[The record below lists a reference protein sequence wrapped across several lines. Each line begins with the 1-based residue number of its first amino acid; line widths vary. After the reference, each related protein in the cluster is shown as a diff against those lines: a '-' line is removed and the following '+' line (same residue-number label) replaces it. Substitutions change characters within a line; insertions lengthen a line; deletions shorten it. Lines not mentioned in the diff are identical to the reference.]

1 MNRSA
6 AVVAAAAVLLALF
19 AGLAIYEYAAFG
31 WHFAREEVPGTS
43 AWHWLRAFLVA
54 LASLGL
60 IASLSRMP
68 IVERSRAEVGVRAT
82 LLAYGI
88 ALLAVGATLVL
99 VADPPLYQRITNE
112 DSAVEWGTALALF
125 LACGFMALR
134 QRQLVREPIGTPWR
148 WLHVL
153 FGLGFIALFF
163 LMGMEEVSWFQR
175 QIGFATP
182 ASVAAENWQGEFNLH
197 NLQTD
202 VSEFALYSATGVFL
216 MLLPLV
222 RERLATWPLVV
233 PVLPLLPDRTVA
245 ALSAPMLVFT
255 YGHWDLPP
263 VQAAFWTG
271 LFACILFARSAG
283 ARGER
288 LLWSL
293 LAALVALGQL
303 VHLALGHTMVAIFD
317 STEYRE
323 FFFSIGLAAYGWR
336 QWRHGERLTQT

>member
-1 MNRSA
+1 MNRST
-6 AVVAAAAVLLALF
+6 AVIVAAAVLLALF
-19 AGLAIYEYAAFG
+19 AGLAIYEFAAFG

-43 AWHWLRAFLVA
+43 AWHWLRTLLIA

-60 IASLSRMP
+60 VTSLSRMP
-68 IVERSRAEVGVRAT
+68 IVERSSAQVGGRAT

-99 VADPPLYQRITNE
+99 VADPRLYQRMSAE
-112 DSAVEWGTALALF
+112 DSAIEWSTALSLF
-125 LACGFMALR
+125 LACGFMVLR
-134 QRQLVREPIGTPWR
+134 QRQLMREPIGTPWR

-153 FGLGFIALFF
+153 LGLGFIALFF

-202 VSEFALYSATGVFL
+202 ITELALYSATGVFL

-233 PVLPLLPDRTVA
+233 PLLPLLPDRTVA

-255 YGHWDLPP
+255 YSHWDLPP

-271 LFACILFARSAG
+271 LFACLLFARSSG

-293 LAALVALGQL
+293 LVALVAIGQII
-303 VHLALGHTMVAIFD
+303 HLALGHTMLAIYD
-317 STEYRE
+317 SSEYRE
-323 FFFSIGLAAYGWR
+323 LFIAIGLAAYAFR
-336 QWRHGERLTQT
+336 QWRTGGRLTQT